1 MNTLPLLLRAI
12 AAAVAI
18 VIVLSFLAL
27 SHDSASAAGAAKK
40 RVGMKPNRFRV
51 VLLAPEDAKHRPIQE
66 HLTKRGM
73 PQRLSQFLSPL
84 RLPRDVIVTVQG
96 CQGDVNAYYD
106 DGTITIC
113 YEFLQYFVDRAP
125 KETTPEGLTQ
135 EDAFLAPGI
144 TFILHEV
151 GHAVFDLLEIP
162 VLGREEDA
170 ADLLSAYLQ
179 LQLGPESARKL
190 IVAIAYLGDKEI
202 QVAMSK
208 GVELADFSD
217 VHGLPAQRY
226 FNVLCMAYGF
236 DRKLF
241 ADAVT
246 RWHLPRERAESC
258 EAEYQTFERA
268 YRRLIAPYIDPQLL
282 KAVKARDWLRFD
294 ANR

>member
-1 MNTLPLLLRAI
+1 MGTSSIVLRAL
-12 AAAVAI
+12 AAAVAF
-18 VIVLSFLAL
+18 VFVLSFLAL
-27 SHDSASAAGAAKK
+27 SHGPVTAGGAAKK

-51 VLLAPEDAKHRPIQE
+51 VLVAPVDAKHRPI
-66 HLTKRGM
+66 HARLTERRM
-73 PQRLSQFLSPL
+73 PERLAQFLSPV
-84 RLPRDVIVTVQG
+84 RLPREVVVTVQG
-96 CQGDVNAYYD
+96 CKGDVNAYYED
-106 DGTITIC
+106 AAITIC
-113 YEFLQYFVDRAP
+113 YEFLQYFVDIAP
-125 KETTPEGLTQ
+125 KETTPEGLTPD
-135 EDAFLAPGI
+135 DAILAPAI

-151 GHAVFDLLEIP
+151 GHAIFDLLEIP

-179 LQLGPESARKL
+179 LQLEPQSARML
-190 IVAIAYLGDKEI
+190 ISAVAYLGDKEI
-202 QVAMSK
+202 QNQMSK

-258 EAEYQTFERA
+258 EVEYQTFARA
-268 YRRLIAPYIDPQLL
+268 YRRLIAPYLDPQLL
-282 KAVKARDWLRFD
+282 KAVKSRDWLRFD
-294 ANR
+294 GQE